1 MGKGDYLDE
10 VTRRGC
16 KNVQLFGMQDTW
28 LDE

>member
-10 VTRRGC
+10 VTSGGC
-16 KNVQLFGMQDTW
+16 KNGQLFGMQDTW